1 MLYILIIDLFF
12 YQLKLLMFDNV
23 QRYDLIFVG
32 NILDIEEIDIALHN
46 FNS

>member
-1 MLYILIIDLFF
+1 MLYILIIDMFF

-23 QRYDLIFVG
+23 QRYDLTFVG
-32 NILDIEEIDIALHN
+32 NILYIEEIDIALHN